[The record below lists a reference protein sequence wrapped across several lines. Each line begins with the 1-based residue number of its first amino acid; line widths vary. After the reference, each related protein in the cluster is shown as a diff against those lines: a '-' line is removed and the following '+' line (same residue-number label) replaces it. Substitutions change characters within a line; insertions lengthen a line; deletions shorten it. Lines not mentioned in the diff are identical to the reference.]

1 MITMYLIMIYILGCI
16 LSLFIYN
23 VVIYEKYNSKLFKEY
38 SRKDIISGTF
48 VLFSWFYLL
57 TYVIKFK
64 NIILKEV

>member
-1 MITMYLIMIYILGCI
+1 MYLIMIYILGCI

-48 VLFSWFYLL
+48 ILFSWFYLL

-64 NIILKEV
+64 NIILRV

>member
-1 MITMYLIMIYILGCI
+1 MYLIMIYILGCI

-64 NIILKEV
+64 NIIVKV

>member
-1 MITMYLIMIYILGCI
+1 MYLIMIYILGCI

-64 NIILKEV
+64 NIILRV